1 MPNSVRPGGFEPP
14 TLCSEDRCSYS
25 AELRAPDRI
34 CEFFFVIQFTNGLVT
49 RVYSVPEYSEYRS
62 NYRNNFT
69 MFIISNLI
77 EKDVC
82 LHH

>member
-1 MPNSVRPGGFEPP
+1 
-14 TLCSEDRCSYS
+14 
-25 AELRAPDRI
+25 
-34 CEFFFVIQFTNGLVT
+34 VT